1 MIETGDNVLYRNGV
15 YRVIEVVDLA
25 PYVVAKLQIKGLVR
39 RVPLEQL
46 TKVEEVTE

>member
-1 MIETGDNVLYRNGV
+1 MIENGDNVLYRNGI
-15 YRVIEVVDLA
+15 YRVVEIVDLA

-46 TKVEEVTE
+46 IKVEEE

>member
-1 MIETGDNVLYRNGV
+1 MIEAGDKVFYRNGV
-15 YRVIEVVDLA
+15 YRVMDIVDLA
-25 PYVVAKLQIKGLVR
+25 PYVVAKIHIRGFIR